1 MGPMGRPPMGPG
13 HGHGPGTMDEEFD
26 LEQMEKETE
35 EMLKL
40 RYLNKDNAK
49 FERTKGGFVSV
60 RIGEEFY
67 PRVQVVRMFPF
78 SDPTKY
84 ISIRMPDEHAKEIGV
99 IEDLKNVTKEEAQML
114 TEQMNLR
121 YFTPIITKIV
131 NIKEEYGYAY
141 FEVVTD
147 RGACRFTINMGGHA
161 VVHLS
166 ETRILISDID
176 ENRFEIPDIRKLTA
190 KELKKLDLFL

>member
-1 MGPMGRPPMGPG
+1 MPFGKTVPDGGE
-13 HGHGPGTMDEEFD
+13 HDDFN

-40 RYLNKDNAK
+40 RYINKDNAEFK
-49 FERTKGGFVSV
+49 RTDGGFVSV

-78 SDPTKY
+78 SDPQKY
-84 ISIRMPDEHAKEIGV
+84 ISIRTPDEHSKEIGI
-99 IEDLKNVTKEEAQML
+99 IEDMKNVTKETAQML
-114 TEQMNLR
+114 TEQLNLR
-121 YFTPIITKIV
+121 YFTPIIKKIV

-166 ETRILISDID
+166 EPRILISDID
-176 ENRFEIPDIRKLTA
+176 ENRFEIPDIMQLSA